1 MVGTRG
7 CLVFASKEALEN
19 LTLKLPSESWALSE
33 CLLDEANVESGA
45 SHDTVAEE
53 LG

>member
-7 CLVFASKEALEN
+7 CLVFTSKEALED

-33 CLLDEANVESGA
+33 GLLDEANVESGA

>member
-7 CLVFASKEALEN
+7 CLVFSCEEALEN
-19 LTLKLPSESWALSE
+19 LTLKLPSESWALSKG
-33 CLLDEANVESGA
+33 LLNEANVESGA